1 MMRETLSRAVSRTP
15 HSGRRIAW
23 YRAGF
28 EIRWYSPREFKSLRP
43 RQLQTPLNSI
53 LKYCI

>member
-1 MMRETLSRAVSRTP
+1 MMLRETLSRAVSRSI

-28 EIRWYSPREFKSLRP
+28 EIRWYLPREFKSLRP
-43 RQLQTPLNSI
+43 RHIIKPI
-53 LKYCI
+53 

>member
-1 MMRETLSRAVSRTP
+1 MMLRETLSRAAPRTQ

-28 EIRWYSPREFKSLRP
+28 EIRWYLPREFKSLRP
-43 RQLQTPLNSI
+43 RHI
-53 LKYCI
+53 LKSI